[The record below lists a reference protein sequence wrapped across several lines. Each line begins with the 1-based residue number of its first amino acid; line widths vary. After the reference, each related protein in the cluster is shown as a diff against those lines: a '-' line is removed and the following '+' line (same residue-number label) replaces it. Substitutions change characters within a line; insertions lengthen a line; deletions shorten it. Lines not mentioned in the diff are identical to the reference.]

1 MALLTRYFQLGDPG
15 GTQVFNFIVTKAVTR
30 DLKRDVISK
39 DFVYGFHRWAL
50 SFSREEKTL
59 GIYLV
64 WRSPSDGVN
73 VSLDL
78 RVTLLNREAFD
89 ENRTFTMR
97 KATFLTGYHQ
107 NGNRGFIKIGDLL
120 THRPRFVDTNGEF
133 QVELRLSKVET
144 YFEKDLFFQ
153 RNLKEP
159 MKNASSA
166 STLTQVSNEF
176 HYGVFTWTMTVK
188 PQMLLTW
195 RQDSPGINV
204 VLNRKFR
211 ANSQSL
217 LCRLSYTYSAGA
229 EDKHVESD
237 RRDEMIGT
245 NENGIPWSPKIRLQ
259 DCYVKKIRDGGM
271 VRIRIDLHS
280 AHAMSEYVMSTSP
293 SSAANGDNVGGQ
305 IDSLVNA
312 LSRENSGNIA
322 VVGTDADAANW
333 ALETD
338 THSSFMRFSL
348 LFLDINKIPRNHL
361 RLVQWRSFLVRHSK
375 RWRGHRDE
383 KEQIELVDF
392 QSGNVFSRYYFHDE
406 SDQGVMMETT
416 IPTKEVKDGISE
428 FLEDNAF
435 IRVRI
440 QWEYSHQLF
449 QATVHQYDDIVRQ
462 HNVQMRDE
470 IGNLK
475 EKIRH
480 LELMVLKM
488 NEEKRRHATPR
499 INNQHDQEQFVKKGS
514 AGSMDS
520 NHSVESSSSSE
531 HNNNNNNNNSS
542 TQNKDLRTS
551 SLNDEIFINS
561 RELLPPQ
568 KRIHQLGRSPPKQ
581 YSLDSGSL
589 LPPEQQR
596 GRPRSANIL
605 TLPINSLAPPAPGG
619 PTMSRSPSPRP
630 LRSPLCRRVVR
641 QKTMG
646 DRPHPPPTQ
655 PQMASSWT
663 DIRPP
668 PSLNTPVNSH
678 ENVSPGAS
686 GGAEGGGSGSA
697 SLWSSPTLRRVFA
710 PLKQSLSVS
719 ADSLPNRT
727 NKSPLVKTPWA
738 NIRLAQMSKCQSVD

>member
-1 MALLTRYFQLGDPG
+1 MSGVRRAIFKVFKRRDRRLGNETFEKMALLTRYFQLGDPG

-30 DLKRDVISK
+30 DLKRD
-39 DFVYGFHRWAL
+39 
-50 SFSREEKTL
+50 TL

-176 HYGVFTWTMTVK
+176 HYGVFTWTVTVK

-204 VLNRKFR
+204 VLTRKFR

-217 LCRLSYTYSAGA
+217 LCRLNYTYSAGA

-280 AHAMSEYVMSTSP
+280 AHAMSEYVMSTSA
-293 SSAANGDNVGGQ
+293 SSSTNGDSFGQ

-416 IPTKEVKDGISE
+416 IPTKE
-428 FLEDNAF
+428 
-435 IRVRI
+435 
-440 QWEYSHQLF
+440 
-449 QATVHQYDDIVRQ
+449 

-480 LELMVLKM
+480 LELIVLKM
-488 NEEKRRHATPR
+488 NEEKRRHPTQR

-520 NHSVESSSSSE
+520 NHSVDSSSSSE
-531 HNNNNNNNNSS
+531 HNNNNNNSS
-542 TQNKDLRTS
+542 SSQGKDLRTS

-568 KRIHQLGRSPPKQ
+568 KRIHQLGRSPPKHQ
-581 YSLDSGSL
+581 YSLDSGSVI
-589 LPPEQQR
+589 PPEQQR

-605 TLPINSLAPPAPGG
+605 TLPINSLVPPAPGG

-646 DRPHPPPTQ
+646 DRPHPHPPQ
-655 PQMASSWT
+655 PQAASSWT

-668 PSLNTPVNSH
+668 PSLNTPVTSH
-678 ENVSPGAS
+678 ENVSS
-686 GGAEGGGSGSA
+686 GGGAGAGAGGGSGSA

-738 NIRLAQMSKCQSVD
+738 NIKLAQMSKCQSVD